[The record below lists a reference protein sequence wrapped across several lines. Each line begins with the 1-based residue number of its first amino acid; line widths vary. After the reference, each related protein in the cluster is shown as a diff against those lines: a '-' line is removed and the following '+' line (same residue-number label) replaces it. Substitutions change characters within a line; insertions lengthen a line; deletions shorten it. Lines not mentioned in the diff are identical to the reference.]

1 MMESFNRTVEYLEST
16 LDGEVEEEKIARF
29 SGYSY
34 AMFRRLFSVL
44 TGTTLS
50 EYLRARKLTEAAIRL
65 RESGQKIIDI
75 AMDFGYDS
83 PDSFGL
89 AFKAFHGQTPTE
101 VRKGKPFR
109 VVSRI
114 QLVLSVKGGR
124 TMNIIMEKKP
134 AFIVAGVNVNDM
146 ESSQCPKVW
155 DELFGKYSH
164 ERLAAM
170 GNGTSY
176 GICHDV
182 EDCNRI
188 NYMAC
193 YDVKDRKTAEEMGLE
208 VVEVAA
214 AEYAVVELRGAVPD
228 CIHEGWKYV
237 MEVFFPEQGYR
248 HAGAPDFEVYAEGDM
263 HADDYRMELWIPVV
277 KES

>member
-16 LDGEVEEEKIARF
+16 LDGEVEEEKIARL

-124 TMNIIMEKKP
+124 TMNIIIEKKP
-134 AFIVAGVNVNDM
+134 AFIVAGVNVNDV

-237 MEVFFPEQGYR
+237 MEVFFPQQGYR
-248 HAGAPDFEVYAEGDM
+248 HAGAPDFEVYAEGEM
-263 HADDYRMELWIPVV
+263 GADDYRMELWIPIV